1 MHAHKHMHTETL
13 CTPTAYTASPPPSS
27 SFSFQMD
34 VGAPH
39 GVKLGLTEAAG
50 HHAAAAAAAAAA
62 VAGGAGRLTVSECRL
77 EGGVR
82 AEQYRG
88 SGAISDVRVIYT
100 RHASLLWLE
109 VDCRVPGTREVD
121 CRVPGTRE
129 AGMPQSQ
136 LQPQP
141 QMVKGEPR
149 LGELHCAASTLQGG
163 QGQGQQEPR
172 LGELCGA
179 ASTLRRGGSRAGALW
194 F

>member
-1 MHAHKHMHTETL
+1 M
-13 CTPTAYTASPPPSS
+13 
-27 SFSFQMD
+27 
-34 VGAPH
+34 
-39 GVKLGLTEAAG
+39 
-50 HHAAAAAAAAAA
+50 
-62 VAGGAGRLTVSECRL
+62 
-77 EGGVR
+77 R

-100 RHASLLWLE
+100 RHASLLWL
-109 VDCRVPGTREVD
+109 EVD